1 MMAKPL
7 EPTPVLEGKDRE
19 EFLKDLCTA
28 KYNED
33 KERFLKECDELLKKV
48 KCDCLWMNIKYS

>member
-48 KCDCLWMNIKYS
+48 KCDCL